1 MIAAGRITPATAIEA
16 RAHACRPSLP
26 ADVRF
31 ALVTAPPRAKPFAYA
46 TLAELARAI
55 HRRRQ
60 GQAIQLFDQ
69 PAHLALREDAVRGV
83 RISLIDP
90 IGERTTTLGWA
101 YLAGAGRQTLQQALR
116 QEEDGL

>member
-1 MIAAGRITPATAIEA
+1 MIAARRLTPATAIEA

-31 ALVTAPPRAKPFAYA
+31 ALVVAPPPAKPFAYA
-46 TLAELARAI
+46 TLGELARAI

-60 GQAIQLFDQ
+60 GRAIQLFNQ
-69 PAHLALREDAVRGV
+69 SAHLALREDAVRGV

-101 YLAGAGRQTLQQALR
+101 YLGGFARQTLERALR
-116 QEEDGL
+116 QEES